1 MNLSCGLLHWNI
13 ILEWPDG
20 AMQDEM
26 CFISI
31 MHVVCYIFSPGNVE
45 LDIVLH
51 IHYDKPVKV
60 PLMLLLVWENIA
72 LGYGLNANIALSFT
86 L

>member
-1 MNLSCGLLHWNI
+1 LVEPYI
-13 ILEWPDG
+13 
-20 AMQDEM
+20 QDESAKL

-60 PLMLLLVWENIA
+60 PLMLLLVWKNIE
-72 LGYGLNANIALSFT
+72 LGYGLNANIALGFT